1 MNGEVCAMNPLLA
14 LPGYITLLIAGLI
27 IVGVGFL
34 IDESEIVLR
43 FIIGFIGLGLIA
55 VAILAIVVVR

>member
-1 MNGEVCAMNPLLA
+1 MDEGCPMNPLLA

>member
-1 MNGEVCAMNPLLA
+1 MDEGCAMNPLLA

-34 IDESEIVLR
+34 IDESEVVLR

>member
-1 MNGEVCAMNPLLA
+1 MNPLLA
-14 LPGYITLLIAGLI
+14 LPGYVTLLIVGLI
-27 IVGVGFL
+27 IVGIGFL

-43 FIIGFIGLGLIA
+43 FIIGFIGLGLVA